1 MLSML
6 LQWPPVAQNF
16 AILSTPW
23 WLVNWGVIIFPPR
36 FPKNMKQSLKNDG
49 ETTHSLQNTHIY
61 IHCITSRH
69 VTSHDNACH
78 CITSHALTH
87 IYKYMGSFVCL
98 GMWDENSKPAQ
109 PAMYDLLSFAMSLEG
124 CYHPEMIR
132 SEACLQ
138 IIGTGIM

>member
-87 IYKYMGSFVCL
+87 IYDINTWVVLCAWVCGMKIASLPSLPCTTCWVSRCHWRVATTQRWFDQKHVFKSL
-98 GMWDENSKPAQ
+98 G
-109 PAMYDLLSFAMSLEG
+109 LE
-124 CYHPEMIR
+124 
-132 SEACLQ
+132 
-138 IIGTGIM
+138 